1 MLKHRWPGRS
11 RVCGLSNARSLWHL
25 ERFSVRLPPPKS
37 YQYLAKLTRARR
49 SFKARPNTFETKRAP
64 LPSAAPPCA
73 RLACTRRLTHATSP
87 PRHHHA
93 PRCCVLLWQ
102 GTRAG
107 HGSAHVTAGPTAS
120 GQCTHQ
126 PERDRGSFP
135 TTIGV
140 RAVSRTRYLCAHS
153 PAASR
158 VSPAVAAPNQR
169 RPCAQDGRASLT

>member
-1 MLKHRWPGRS
+1 MATRQARGWPSTGWCRVTLAMLKHRWPGRS

-49 SFKARPNTFETKRAP
+49 SFKARPKTFETKRAP

-73 RLACTRRLTHATSP
+73 RLACTRRLTRATSP

-107 HGSAHVTAGPTAS
+107 HGSAHVTAGPTC
-120 GQCTHQ
+120 Q
-126 PERDRGSFP
+126 
-135 TTIGV
+135 
-140 RAVSRTRYLCAHS
+140 RAVHS
-153 PAASR
+153 P
-158 VSPAVAAPNQR
+158 
-169 RPCAQDGRASLT
+169 T